1 MDWFFF
7 MKKSY
12 EIVFV
17 KHFYFIL
24 LRQINTILKYPEAS
38 GQHKNTTKTFSLF
51 MNSTTLYEKELSF
64 QADRRKAAVEFIK
77 IISDLWYDKSIELML
92 FRNQLIDR
100 NVSDIMNLHE
110 YAGEFVQKPINVF
123 DTVEIARAIEN
134 LDLPPSRI
142 DIGKLTY
149 EYHLEDNKYHDS
161 RAFVIDKLKNA
172 KNSKD
177 IKPKDVVLYG
187 FGRIGRLL
195 AREMMSKIGKGQQLR
210 LRAIVTRDKNDA
222 VSLEKRASLLRYDS
236 IHGDFEGSVQ
246 ADVANNALIIN
257 GTTVHIITANAPEE
271 IDYTK
276 YGIENALLIDNTG
289 AFTTEEALKRHLVS
303 KGVDKVLLTAPGKG
317 VPNIVY
323 GVNHNEYNPDEV
335 AIFSAASCTTNAI
348 TPILKAVEDT
358 LGVVKGH
365 LETIHAYTND
375 QNLVDNM
382 HKKYRRGRAAALN
395 MVITETGA
403 GSAVAKA
410 LPSLTG
416 KLTSNAIRVPVPNGS
431 LVVLNLEVSKETSL
445 ENINAIM
452 RSYALEGELVEQ
464 IKYSLNNEL
473 VSSDIVGT
481 SAPSIY
487 DSNATIVSGDGK
499 NIVLYVWYDNE
510 YGYSHQVIRLAKYIA
525 KVRRFTYY

>member
-1 MDWFFF
+1 M
-7 MKKSY
+7 S
-12 EIVFV
+12 
-17 KHFYFIL
+17 
-24 LRQINTILKYPEAS
+24 N
-38 GQHKNTTKTFSLF
+38 N
-51 MNSTTLYEKELSF
+51 TLYEKELSF
-64 QADRRKAAVEFIK
+64 QADRRKAGVEFIK
-77 IISDLWYDKSIELML
+77 IISDLWYDKSIELVF

-110 YAGEFVQKPINVF
+110 YAGEFVQKPIIVF
-123 DTVEIARAIEN
+123 DSVEIARAILN

-149 EYHLEDNKYHDS
+149 EYHLEDNKYHDA
-161 RAFVIDKLKNA
+161 RAFVIDKLKDA
-172 KNSKD
+172 KSSQE

-210 LRAIVTRDKNDA
+210 LRAIVTRDRNDDA
-222 VSLEKRASLLRYDS
+222 QSLEKRASLLRYDS
-236 IHGDFEGSVQ
+236 VHGDFEGSVS
-246 ADVANNALIIN
+246 ADTENNALIIN

-271 IDYTK
+271 IDYTA
-276 YGIENALLIDNTG
+276 YGIEDALVIDNTG
-289 AFTTEEALKRHLVS
+289 VFTTEEALKRHLTS
-303 KGVDKVLLTAPGKG
+303 KGAGKVLLTAPGKG

-323 GVNHNEYNPDEV
+323 GVNHNDYNPDEV
-335 AIFSAASCTTNAI
+335 NIFSAASCTTNAI

-365 LETIHAYTND
+365 LETIHSYTND

-410 LPSLTG
+410 LPSLAG

-431 LVVLNLEVSKETSL
+431 LVVLNLEVGKSTSI
-445 ENINAIM
+445 EEVNNIM
-452 RSYALEGELVEQ
+452 KHYALEGELVEQ

-487 DSNATIVSGDGK
+487 DSNATIVSGDGN
-499 NIVLYVWYDNE
+499 NIVLYIWYDNE

-525 KVRRFTYY
+525 KVRRYTYY

>member
-1 MDWFFF
+1 M
-7 MKKSY
+7 SN
-12 EIVFV
+12 I
-17 KHFYFIL
+17 
-24 LRQINTILKYPEAS
+24 S
-38 GQHKNTTKTFSLF
+38 
-51 MNSTTLYEKELSF
+51 LYEKELAF
-64 QADRRKAAVEFIK
+64 QADRRKAGVEFIK
-77 IISDLWYDKSIELML
+77 IISDLWYDKSIELVL
-92 FRNQLIDR
+92 FRNQLIDK
-100 NVSDIMNLHE
+100 NVSEIINLHE
-110 YAGEFVQKPINVF
+110 YAGAFVEKPINVF
-123 DTVEIARAIEN
+123 DSVEIASAIVD

-149 EYHLEDNKYHDS
+149 EYHLEDDKYNDAK
-161 RAFVIDKLKNA
+161 AFVIDKLKNA
-172 KNSKD
+172 KNFQE

-195 AREMMSKIGKGQQLR
+195 ARELMSKIGKGQQLR

-222 VSLEKRASLLRYDS
+222 VLLEKRASLLRYDS
-236 IHGDFEGSVQ
+236 VHGDFNGSVI
-246 ADVANNALIIN
+246 ADPENNALLIN
-257 GTTVHIITANAPEE
+257 GTTVHIITANSPEE
-271 IDYTK
+271 IDYTA
-276 YGIENALLIDNTG
+276 YGIEDALVIDNTG
-289 AFTTEEALKRHLVS
+289 AFTTEEALKRHLSS
-303 KGVDKVLLTAPGKG
+303 KGADKVLLTAPGKG

-323 GVNHNEYNPDEV
+323 GVNHEDYNPDEV
-335 AIFSAASCTTNAI
+335 SIFSAASCTTNAI
-348 TPILKAVEDT
+348 TPVLKAVEDT

-410 LPSLTG
+410 LPALAG

-431 LVVLNLEVSKETSL
+431 LVVLNLEVGKETSI
-445 ENINAIM
+445 EEVNNIM
-452 RSYALEGELVEQ
+452 KKYALEGDLVEQ

-481 SAPSIY
+481 SAPAIF

-499 NIVLYVWYDNE
+499 NIVMYVWYDNE

-525 KVRRFTYY
+525 KVRRYSYY

>member
-1 MDWFFF
+1 MDN
-7 MKKSY
+7 KK
-12 EIVFV
+12 
-17 KHFYFIL
+17 
-24 LRQINTILKYPEAS
+24 AS
-38 GQHKNTTKTFSLF
+38 
-51 MNSTTLYEKELSF
+51 YEKELSF
-64 QADRRKAAVEFIK
+64 QADRRRAGVEFIK
-77 IISDLWYDKSIELML
+77 IISDLWYDKSIELVF

-100 NVSDIMNLHE
+100 NVSEIINLHE
-110 YAGEFVQKPINVF
+110 YAGAFVEKPISVF
-123 DTVEIARAIEN
+123 DSVEIARAI
-134 LDLPPSRI
+134 LSMDLPPSKL

-149 EYHLEDNKYHDS
+149 EFHLEDDKYNDS
-161 RAFVIDKLKNA
+161 KSFVIDKLKNA
-172 KNSKD
+172 KEFKN
-177 IKPKDVVLYG
+177 IKPKNVVLYG

-195 AREMMSKIGKGQQLR
+195 ARELMSKTGKGNQLR

-222 VSLEKRASLLRYDS
+222 TTLEKRASLLRYDS
-236 IHGDFEGSVQ
+236 IHGDFQGSVI
-246 ADVANNALIIN
+246 ADIENNALIIN

-271 IDYTK
+271 IDYTE
-276 YGIENALLIDNTG
+276 YGIDDALVIDNTG
-289 AFTTEEALKRHLVS
+289 AFTTQEALARHLTS

-335 AIFSAASCTTNAI
+335 NIFSAASCTTNAI

-382 HKKYRRGRAAALN
+382 HKKYRRGRAAGLN

-410 LPSLTG
+410 LPSLAG

-431 LVVLNLEVSKETSL
+431 LVVLNLEVNKETSIA
-445 ENINAIM
+445 EINAIM
-452 RSYALEGELVEQ
+452 KKYALEGELVEQ

-473 VSSDIVGT
+473 VSSDIIGT

-487 DSNATIVSGDGK
+487 DSNATIVSADGK
-499 NIVLYVWYDNE
+499 NIVLYIWYDNE
-510 YGYSHQVIRLAKYIA
+510 YGYSHQVIRLTKYIA
-525 KVRRFTYY
+525 KVRRFAYY

>member
-1 MDWFFF
+1 M
-7 MKKSY
+7 SN
-12 EIVFV
+12 I
-17 KHFYFIL
+17 
-24 LRQINTILKYPEAS
+24 S
-38 GQHKNTTKTFSLF
+38 
-51 MNSTTLYEKELSF
+51 LYEKELAF
-64 QADRRKAAVEFIK
+64 QADRRKAGVEFIK
-77 IISDLWYDKSIELML
+77 IISDLWYDKSIELVL
-92 FRNQLIDR
+92 FRNQLIDK
-100 NVSDIMNLHE
+100 NVSEIINLHE
-110 YAGEFVQKPINVF
+110 YAGAFVGKPINVF
-123 DTVEIARAIEN
+123 DSVEIASAIVD

-149 EYHLEDNKYHDS
+149 EYHLEDDKYNDAK
-161 RAFVIDKLKNA
+161 AFVIDKLKNA
-172 KNSKD
+172 KNFQE

-222 VSLEKRASLLRYDS
+222 VLLEKRASLLRYDS
-236 IHGDFEGSVQ
+236 VHGDFNGSVI
-246 ADVANNALIIN
+246 ADPENNALLIN
-257 GTTVHIITANAPEE
+257 GTTVHIITANSPEE
-271 IDYTK
+271 IDYTA
-276 YGIENALLIDNTG
+276 YGIEDALVIDNTG
-289 AFTTEEALKRHLVS
+289 AFTTEEALKRHLTS
-303 KGVDKVLLTAPGKG
+303 KGADKVLLTAPGKG

-323 GVNHNEYNPDEV
+323 GVNHEDYNPDEV
-335 AIFSAASCTTNAI
+335 NIYSAASCTTNAI
-348 TPILKAVEDT
+348 TPVLKAVEDT

-410 LPSLTG
+410 LPALAG

-431 LVVLNLEVSKETSL
+431 LVVLNLEVGKNTSI
-445 ENINAIM
+445 EEVNNIM
-452 RSYALEGELVEQ
+452 KKYALEGDLVEQ

-481 SAPSIY
+481 SAPAIF

-499 NIVLYVWYDNE
+499 NIVMYVWYDNE

-525 KVRRFTYY
+525 KVRRYTYY

>member
-1 MDWFFF
+1 M
-7 MKKSY
+7 
-12 EIVFV
+12 
-17 KHFYFIL
+17 
-24 LRQINTILKYPEAS
+24 N
-38 GQHKNTTKTFSLF
+38 NTTV
-51 MNSTTLYEKELSF
+51 YEKELAF

-77 IISDLWYDKSIELML
+77 IVSDLWYDKSIEMVL

-123 DTVEIARAIEN
+123 DSVEILRAIES

-142 DIGKLTY
+142 DIGKLTF
-149 EYHLEDNKYHDS
+149 EYHLEDNKYNDAK
-161 RAFVIDKLKNA
+161 AFVIDKLKDA
-172 KNSKD
+172 KNTHD

-195 AREMMSKIGKGQQLR
+195 ARELMSKAGKGQQLR

-222 VSLEKRASLLRYDS
+222 VLLEKRASLLRYDS
-236 IHGDFEGSVQ
+236 VHGDFEGSVQ
-246 ADVANNALIIN
+246 ADVENNALTIN
-257 GTTVHIITANAPEE
+257 GTTVHIITANSPEE
-271 IDYTK
+271 IDYTT
-276 YGIENALLIDNTG
+276 YGINDALIIDNTG
-289 AFTTEEALKRHLVS
+289 AFTTEEALRRHLSS
-303 KGVDKVLLTAPGKG
+303 KGADKVLLTAPGKG

-323 GVNHNEYNPDEV
+323 GVNHEEYNPDEV
-335 AIFSAASCTTNAI
+335 NIFSAASCTTNAI
-348 TPILKAVEDT
+348 TPVLAAMEET

-382 HKKYRRGRAAALN
+382 HKKYRRGRAAGLN

-410 LPSLTG
+410 LPSLAG

-431 LVVLNLEVSKETSL
+431 LVVLNLEVEKNTTVQDL
-445 ENINAIM
+445 NNIM
-452 RSYALEGELVEQ
+452 KKYALEGNLVEQ

-481 SAPSIY
+481 SAPAIF
-487 DSNATIVSGDGK
+487 DSNATIVSADGK
-499 NIVLYVWYDNE
+499 NVVMYVWYDNE

-525 KVRRFTYY
+525 KVRRYTYY